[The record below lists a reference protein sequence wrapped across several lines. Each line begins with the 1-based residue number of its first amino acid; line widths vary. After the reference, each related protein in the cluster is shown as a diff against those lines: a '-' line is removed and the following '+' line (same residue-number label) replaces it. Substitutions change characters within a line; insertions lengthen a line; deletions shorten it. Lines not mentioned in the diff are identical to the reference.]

1 MTATKKS
8 ESKNYFVLYPMFLCL
23 AKISVRIS
31 CDCLRFFNVVCPC
44 TSAAGAAL
52 WREGDAN
59 LRFRSSGCYCS
70 INAAC

>member
-52 WREGDAN
+52 WREG
-59 LRFRSSGCYCS
+59 
-70 INAAC
+70 